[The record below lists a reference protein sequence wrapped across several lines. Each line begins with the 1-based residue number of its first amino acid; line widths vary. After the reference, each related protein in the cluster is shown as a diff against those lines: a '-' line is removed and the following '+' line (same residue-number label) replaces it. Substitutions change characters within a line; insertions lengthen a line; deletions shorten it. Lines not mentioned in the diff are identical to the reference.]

1 MIVKRKRFIS
11 LLITAVCMFLFAMP
25 AFATIKA
32 SSQISQYDMSVTP
45 VTNTLNIKFLISGNH
60 IMDKIGCESIYVY
73 EKSGSHWILVNSW
86 YEDDSGMSRSN
97 TRSSRNTMY
106 SDSEAGVEYKVVMT
120 VFAEDSNGRDTRT
133 RTICVTGR

>member
-45 VTNTLNIKFLISGNH
+45 VTNTLNINFSIMGNNL
-60 IMDKIGCESIYVY
+60 MDKIGCESIYVY
-73 EKSGSHWILVNSW
+73 EKSGSRWALVDSW
-86 YEDDSGMSRSN
+86 DEDDPGMSLSN
-97 TRSSRNTMY
+97 IYVTDYGAVQKETSKGVATI
-106 SDSEAGVEYKVVMT
+106 SEPQHVYIGIIYEL
-120 VFAEDSNGRDTRT
+120 
-133 RTICVTGR
+133 

>member
-1 MIVKRKRFIS
+1 MKRKRFIS
-11 LLITAVCMFLFAMP
+11 LLMTAVCIFLFAMP
-25 AFATIKA
+25 AFATTKA
-32 SSQISQYDMSVTP
+32 SSQINNYNMTVTP
-45 VTNTLNIKFLISGNH
+45 SASTLNINFSIMGNNL
-60 IMDKIGCESIYVY
+60 MDKIGCESIYVY

-106 SDSEAGVEYKVVMT
+106 SDSEAGVEYKVVVT

-133 RTICVTGR
+133 RTIYVTGR